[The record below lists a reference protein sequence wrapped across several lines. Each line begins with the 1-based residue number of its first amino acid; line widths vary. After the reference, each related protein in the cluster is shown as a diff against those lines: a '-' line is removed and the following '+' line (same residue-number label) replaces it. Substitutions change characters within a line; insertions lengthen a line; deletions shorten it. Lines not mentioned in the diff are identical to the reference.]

1 MSGPS
6 VINPGDGA
14 QNPVAAGIAR
24 IGALIEFTGKLIAVA
39 SLSAMF
45 VALLVNV
52 ALRYAFGSG
61 IAWAYEIHA
70 ILLPWLVAAGL
81 IVAASRGTNIAIT
94 ILPDLLPPP
103 ARRLLRIAVEAIL
116 IVIAVSILLS
126 SAPILKASQF
136 QTLSAL
142 GIKQIWGYSSL
153 IYAFSGMAVI
163 SALDI
168 LRLVMTDRVEAF
180 DPGHGSLS

>member
-6 VINPGDGA
+6 VINPDDGE
-14 QNPVAAGIAR
+14 QNPVATTTAR
-24 IGALIEFTGKLIAVA
+24 IVAMIEFTGKLIAVA

-52 ALRYAFGSG
+52 ALRYIFGSG

-81 IVAASRGTNIAIT
+81 IVAASRGANIAIA

-103 ARRLLRIAVEAIL
+103 VRRLLLIAVEAVVL
-116 IVIAVSILLS
+116 VIAVAVLWS
-126 SAPILKASQF
+126 STPILKASQF

-153 IYAFSGMAVI
+153 VYAFGGMAVI

-168 LRLVMTDRVEAF
+168 LRLMMTDRVEASG
-180 DPGHGSLS
+180 PGDASLS